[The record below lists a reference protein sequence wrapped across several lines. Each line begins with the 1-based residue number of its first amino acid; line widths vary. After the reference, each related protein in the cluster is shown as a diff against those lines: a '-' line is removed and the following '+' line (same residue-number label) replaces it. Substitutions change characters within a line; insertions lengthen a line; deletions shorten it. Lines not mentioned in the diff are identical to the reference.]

1 MHEGRGRR
9 PWATCIPILPEEVDW
24 RLAGVAYGV
33 AILVAAM
40 EGVVA
45 VGVGWTAVA
54 GASAMKAHAVA
65 RPCVQWRLDLLAW
78 GAEKELRVAMGMEGR
93 GVP

>member
-1 MHEGRGRR
+1 M
-9 PWATCIPILPEEVDW
+9 
-24 RLAGVAYGV
+24 AYGV